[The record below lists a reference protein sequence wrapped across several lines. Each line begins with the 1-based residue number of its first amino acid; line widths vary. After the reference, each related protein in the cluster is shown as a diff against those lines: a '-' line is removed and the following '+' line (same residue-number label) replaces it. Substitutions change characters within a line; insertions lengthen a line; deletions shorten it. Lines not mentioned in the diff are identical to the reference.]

1 MLSAPPV
8 LDGPSSP
15 TSSFATLTS
24 EAEDADPLPAAP
36 AQLVEFQLLNLLLST
51 LSGLPPIASPALSAA
66 LPPLS
71 VTLRDAVLP
80 SSLLTE
86 GDSKYRKGD
95 KDPMVSMN
103 ALKAHLAA
111 FAVQRGWGAD
121 EMGTTAIYSL
131 VSQTVLRIDRRG
143 KEGPMLGFKA

>member
-1 MLSAPPV
+1 MLFRS
-8 LDGPSSP
+8 
-15 TSSFATLTS
+15 
-24 EAEDADPLPAAP
+24 
-36 AQLVEFQLLNLLLST
+36 
-51 LSGLPPIASPALSAA
+51 
-66 LPPLS
+66 PPLS